1 MSSDFCKVRNV
12 LRYLTSVALCLIK
25 IQNQHRMICLKLTM
39 YQILTGNYKEQDRSP
54 AKVIHVTLVFNSFI
68 VNQEG
73 VGEHIIIVTR
83 KLA

>member
-12 LRYLTSVALCLIK
+12 LRYLTSVALYLIK

-39 YQILTGNYKEQDRSP
+39 YQILTSNYKGEDRSP
-54 AKVIHVTLVFNSFI
+54 TKVIHVTLVFNYFTVS
-68 VNQEG
+68 QEG
-73 VGEHIIIVTR
+73 VGEHVIIVTP